1 METQKNVNLLNNTDS
16 ESSKFA
22 TIKMSLMIKI
32 TKNIEKETKMIQDD
46 LRQKSSNQI
55 FVIIQMQIFL

>member
-46 LRQKSSNQI
+46 LSQKSSNQI

>member
-22 TIKMSLMIKI
+22 TRKMSLMIKI
-32 TKNIEKETKMIQDD
+32 TKNIEKETKMIQND
-46 LRQKSSNQI
+46 LSQKSSNQI